1 MTKALYIAWQDPDS
15 RSWSP
20 VGCLTRDKSFYK
32 FVYTRGA
39 EQVGKKFQPFGPMRD
54 LHVAYQSEEL
64 FPLFANRVLPK
75 SRPEYK
81 DYMEWLGLSEQDHD
95 VMDEL
100 SRTGGLRATDSLE
113 MFPCPTPSVSNNYE
127 VYFFSRGLRHMHDDN
142 QKRARL
148 LEPGESL
155 YLMQDLQNEVDR
167 MALLVRTGDP
177 ISLVGYAPQYYSGEF
192 TQLLDSVGQGKVKVT
207 VDRVN
212 SNAPIQYRVLC
223 KLSAPWPDNFS
234 PCSKGQFQALA

>member
-20 VGCLTRDKSFYK
+20 VGRLTRDASLYK

-39 EQVGKKFQPFGPMRD
+39 EQAGKKFQPFGRMRD

-75 SRPEYK
+75 SRPEYQE
-81 DYMEWLGLSEQDHD
+81 YMEWLGLSKQDRD

-113 MFPCPTPSVSNNYE
+113 MFPCPVPDANKNYE
-127 VYFFSRGLRHMHDDN
+127 VYFFSRGLRHMNADN
-142 QKRARL
+142 QERARRL
-148 LEPGESL
+148 KPGENL
-155 YLMQDLQNEVDR
+155 YLMQDLQNEFDS

-177 ISLVGYAPQYYSGEF
+177 ISLVGYAPQYYSSEF
-192 TQLLDSVGQGKVKVT
+192 TQLLRSAGQEEVKVS
-207 VDRVN
+207 VERVN
-212 SNAPIQYRVLC
+212 SKAPLQYRVLC
-223 KLSAPWPDNFS
+223 KLSSPWPSNFA
-234 PCSKGQFQALA
+234 PCSKGPYEALA

>member
-15 RSWSP
+15 RSWAP
-20 VGCLTRDKSFYK
+20 VGRLTRDDSLYK
-32 FVYTRGA
+32 FVYTQGA
-39 EQVGKKFQPFGPMRD
+39 ERAGKKFQPFGSMQN

-75 SRPEYK
+75 SRPEYAE
-81 DYMEWLGLSEQDHD
+81 YLMWLGLTEQDHD

-113 MFPCPTPSVSNNYE
+113 LFPCPMPDANKNYE
-127 VYFFSRGLRHMHDDN
+127 VYFFSRGLRHMHTEN
-142 QKRARL
+142 QERARL
-148 LEPGESL
+148 LEAGEYL
-155 YLMQDLQNEVDR
+155 YLMHDIQNEYDA

-192 TQLLDSVGQGKVKVT
+192 IQLLKSVGQGKVKVT
-207 VDRVN
+207 VERVN

-223 KLSAPWPDNFS
+223 KLSSPWPENFS
-234 PCSKGQFQALA
+234 PCSKGKYEALA